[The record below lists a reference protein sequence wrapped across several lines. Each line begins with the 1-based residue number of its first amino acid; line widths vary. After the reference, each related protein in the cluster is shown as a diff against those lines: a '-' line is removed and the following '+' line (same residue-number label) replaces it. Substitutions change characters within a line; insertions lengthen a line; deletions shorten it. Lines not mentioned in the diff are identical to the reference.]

1 MVNPG
6 TGTQQTAP
14 SGLARIGFSPA
25 PFMHAVAFVAG
36 FSLVFTG
43 LGALLGSLGTG
54 SWRDWLEIGAGTLLI
69 ILGFHLSGVVRF
81 GPLTSIL
88 YRQRGIGIGA
98 GDKPN
103 LMRSAVVGAA
113 FAIGWTPCVGPILAG
128 ILSLTLEGSIGQG
141 AVLMFAYSLG
151 LGLPFLLVGA
161 FIGVAKRWLKKVNPY
176 LEFIELISGLL
187 LVLIG
192 ALIVTG
198 SLQQLN
204 SYFTFIPEVTGS
216 SEVTGMGGASIVIA
230 FAGGIL
236 SFLSPCILPLVPIWL
251 GYMGGSVLD
260 RRTPSIQPA
269 PAA

>member
-1 MVNPG
+1 MASPVS
-6 TGTQQTAP
+6 GTQQAP
-14 SGLARIGFSPA
+14 TGVLSRIGFSPA
-25 PFMHAVAFVAG
+25 PFIHAVAFVTG

-43 LGALLGSLGTG
+43 LGALIGSLGTG
-54 SWRDWLEIGAGTLLI
+54 TWRDWLEIGAGTVLI

-81 GPLTSIL
+81 GPITNIL
-88 YRQRGIGIGA
+88 YRQRGIGISA

-128 ILSLTLEGSIGQG
+128 ILSLTLEGSVGQG

-151 LGLPFLLVGA
+151 LGVPFLLVGA
-161 FIGVAKRWLKKVNPY
+161 FIGVARRWLKKVNPY
-176 LEFIELISGLL
+176 LEFIELMSGLL

-204 SYFTFIPEVTGS
+204 SFFTFIPEVTGS
-216 SEVTGMGGASIVIA
+216 SEVTGIGGASIIIA
-230 FAGGIL
+230 FAGGVL
-236 SFLSPCILPLVPIWL
+236 SFLPPCILPLVPIWL

-260 RRTPSIQPA
+260 RRVPSVQAA

>member
-1 MVNPG
+1 MTSPT
-6 TGTQQTAP
+6 TGTRQP
-14 SGLARIGFSPA
+14 VPRGPARLGFSPA
-25 PFMHAVAFVAG
+25 PFIHAVAFVTG

-43 LGALLGSLGTG
+43 LGALIGSLGTG
-54 SWRDWLEIGAGTLLI
+54 TWRDWLEIGAGTVLI
-69 ILGFHLSGVVRF
+69 ILGFHLSGVIRF
-81 GPLTSIL
+81 GPITNIL
-88 YRQRGIGIGA
+88 YRQRGISIGA

-103 LMRSAVVGAA
+103 LLRSGVVGAA

-128 ILSLTLEGSIGQG
+128 ILSLTLEGSVGQG

-151 LGLPFLLVGA
+151 LGVPFLLVGA
-161 FIGVAKRWLKKVNPY
+161 FIGVARRWLKKVNPY
-176 LEFIELISGLL
+176 LEFIELMSGLL

-216 SEVTGMGGASIVIA
+216 SEVTGMGGASIIIA

-260 RRTPSIQPA
+260 RRAPSVQAA

>member
-1 MVNPG
+1 MSTPAAG
-6 TGTQQTAP
+6 AQQP
-14 SGLARIGFSPA
+14 QSGGLARIGFSLA
-25 PFMHAVAFVAG
+25 PFIHAVAFVTG

-43 LGALLGSLGTG
+43 LGALIGSLGTG
-54 SWRDWLEIGAGTLLI
+54 TWRDWLEIGAGTVLI

-81 GPLTSIL
+81 GPITNIL

-103 LMRSAVVGAA
+103 LLRSGVVGAA

-128 ILSLTLEGSIGQG
+128 ILSLTLEGSVGQG

-151 LGLPFLLVGA
+151 LGVPFLLVGA
-161 FIGVAKRWLKKVNPY
+161 FIGVARRWLKKVNPY
-176 LEFIELISGLL
+176 LEFIELMSGLL

-216 SEVTGMGGASIVIA
+216 SEVTGMGGASIIIA

-260 RRTPSIQPA
+260 RRTPAVSPA

>member
-1 MVNPG
+1 M
-6 TGTQQTAP
+6 
-14 SGLARIGFSPA
+14 
-25 PFMHAVAFVAG
+25 
-36 FSLVFTG
+36 VFTG
-43 LGALLGSLGTG
+43 LGALIGFLGIGDWTE
-54 SWRDWLEIGAGTLLI
+54 WLEIGAGTLLI

-88 YRQRGIGIGA
+88 YRQRSIGISS

-103 LMRSAVVGAA
+103 ILRSALVGSA

-128 ILSLTLEGSIGQG
+128 ILSLTLNGSIGQG

-176 LEFIELISGLL
+176 LEFIELLSGLM

-216 SEVTGMGGASIVIA
+216 SEVTGMGGASLLIA

-269 PAA
+269 PAS

>member
-1 MVNPG
+1 MASS
-6 TGTQQTAP
+6 TAGTQQSEP
-14 SGLARIGFSPA
+14 RGLARIGFSPA
-25 PFMHAVAFVAG
+25 PFIHALAFVTG

-43 LGALLGSLGTG
+43 LGALIGSLGTG
-54 SWRDWLEIGAGTLLI
+54 AWRDWLEIGAGTVLI

-81 GPLTSIL
+81 GPITNIL
-88 YRQRGIGIGA
+88 YRQRGIGINA

-103 LMRSAVVGAA
+103 LLRSWVVGAA

-128 ILSLTLEGSIGQG
+128 ILSLTLEGSVGQG

-151 LGLPFLLVGA
+151 LGVPFLLVGA
-161 FIGVAKRWLKKVNPY
+161 FIGVARRWLKKVNPY
-176 LEFIELISGLL
+176 LEFIELMSGLL

-216 SEVTGMGGASIVIA
+216 SEVTGMGGASIIIA

-260 RRTPSIQPA
+260 RRTPAVSPA

>member
-1 MVNPG
+1 MASPAA
-6 TGTQQTAP
+6 GTQQPTP
-14 SGLARIGFSPA
+14 RGLAKLGFSPA
-25 PFMHAVAFVAG
+25 PFIHAVAFVTG

-43 LGALLGSLGTG
+43 LGALIGSLGTG
-54 SWRDWLEIGAGTLLI
+54 TWRDWLEIGAGTVLI

-81 GPLTSIL
+81 GPITNIL
-88 YRQRGIGIGA
+88 YRQRGIGINA

-128 ILSLTLEGSIGQG
+128 ILSLTLEGSVVQG

-151 LGLPFLLVGA
+151 LGVPFLLVGA
-161 FIGVAKRWLKKVNPY
+161 FIGVARRWLKKVNPY
-176 LEFIELISGLL
+176 LEFIELMSGLL

-204 SYFTFIPEVTGS
+204 SFFTFIPEVTGS
-216 SEVTGMGGASIVIA
+216 SEVTGIGGASIIIA

-260 RRTPSIQPA
+260 RRVPSVQAA

>member
-6 TGTQQTAP
+6 TGMQQTAP

-25 PFMHAVAFVAG
+25 PFIHAVAFVAG

-69 ILGFHLSGVVRF
+69 ILGFHLSGAVRF

-103 LMRSAVVGAA
+103 LMRSTVVGAA

-141 AVLMFAYSLG
+141 AALMFAYSLG

-176 LEFIELISGLL
+176 LEFIELTSGLM

-216 SEVTGMGGASIVIA
+216 SEVTGMGGASLLIA
-230 FAGGIL
+230 FAGGVL
-236 SFLSPCILPLVPIWL
+236 SFLSPCILPLAPIWL
-251 GYMGGSVLD
+251 GYMGGLVLD

>member
-1 MVNPG
+1 MSTPAAG
-6 TGTQQTAP
+6 AQQP
-14 SGLARIGFSPA
+14 EPRGLARIGFSPA
-25 PFMHAVAFVAG
+25 PFIHAVAFVTG

-43 LGALLGSLGTG
+43 LGALIGSLGTG
-54 SWRDWLEIGAGTLLI
+54 TWRDWLEIGAGTVLI

-81 GPLTSIL
+81 GPITNLL
-88 YRQRGIGIGA
+88 YRQRGIGINA

-103 LMRSAVVGAA
+103 LLRSGVVGAA

-128 ILSLTLEGSIGQG
+128 ILSLTLEGSVGQG

-151 LGLPFLLVGA
+151 LGVPFLLVGA
-161 FIGVAKRWLKKVNPY
+161 FIGVARRWLKKVNPY
-176 LEFIELISGLL
+176 LEFIELMSGLL

-216 SEVTGMGGASIVIA
+216 SEVTGMGGASIIIA

-260 RRTPSIQPA
+260 RRTPAISPA

>member
-1 MVNPG
+1 MSTPAAG
-6 TGTQQTAP
+6 AQQP
-14 SGLARIGFSPA
+14 ESRGLARIGFSPA
-25 PFMHAVAFVAG
+25 PFIHAVAFVTG

-43 LGALLGSLGTG
+43 LGALIGSLGTG
-54 SWRDWLEIGAGTLLI
+54 TWRDWLEIGAGTVLI

-81 GPLTSIL
+81 GPITNIL
-88 YRQRGIGIGA
+88 YRQRGIGINA

-103 LMRSAVVGAA
+103 LLRSGVVGAA

-128 ILSLTLEGSIGQG
+128 ILSLTLEGSVGQG

-151 LGLPFLLVGA
+151 LGVPFLLVGA
-161 FIGVAKRWLKKVNPY
+161 FIGVARRWLKKVNPY
-176 LEFIELISGLL
+176 LEFIELMSGLL

-216 SEVTGMGGASIVIA
+216 SEVTGMGGASIIIA

-260 RRTPSIQPA
+260 RRTPAISPA